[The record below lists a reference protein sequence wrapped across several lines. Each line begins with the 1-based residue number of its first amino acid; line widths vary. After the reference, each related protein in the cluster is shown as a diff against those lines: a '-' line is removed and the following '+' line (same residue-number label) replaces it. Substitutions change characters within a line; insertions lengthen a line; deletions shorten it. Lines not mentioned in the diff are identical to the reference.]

1 MSLLI
6 ALAVAST
13 FSHSQPIAEGKYDKV
28 VDAIRIKGMTE
39 LHAFEM
45 LRDLT
50 TTVGSRLSGSEGDA
64 KAIIWGTK
72 TMEKLGFQNIKN
84 MPCMVPHWVRGKQ
97 EEAIL
102 FGHGDI
108 TTKLNC
114 TALGGSVQTPPGG
127 IFAEVIEASSL
138 EEAAKLGEKVKGKI
152 LFLSGAMPPEN
163 IRTGASY
170 GVAVQQRVRGAVAGS
185 KLGAVAVVIRAVSTM
200 NDDEPHTG
208 TMRYEE
214 GTTKIPAAALGVQSA
229 VKLGSALRSGIKVQL
244 RLVLSCETL
253 PDVPS
258 ANVIGEIVGSEKPEE
273 VIVIGGHL
281 DSWDKGTGAHDDGA
295 GVVHALEALRLIKE
309 LGLKPKRTI
318 RAVLFANEESMGR
331 GAAAYAAYA
340 KDAKEKHIA
349 AIESDAGGF
358 APRNISCSFDAKKL
372 KRLSKWEPALRVFE
386 VDRLTPGGG
395 GGADVGPLGPL
406 GAVLF
411 GLEPESQRYF
421 DYHHSHNDTLDKVN
435 PRELQLGANAMALLC
450 WMISEEG
457 ISSK

>member
-1 MSLLI
+1 MSLLL
-6 ALAVAST
+6 ALAVASSIST
-13 FSHSQPIAEGKYDKV
+13 AVTPIETKYDKV

-39 LHAFEM
+39 LRAFEM

-50 TTVGSRLSGSEGDA
+50 TTVGARLSGSENDA
-64 KAIIWGTK
+64 NAVIWGTK
-72 TMEKLGFQNIKN
+72 TMEALGFQSIKN
-84 MPCMVPHWVRGKQ
+84 MPCMVPHWVRGRF
-97 EEAIL
+97 ESATII
-102 FGHGDI
+102 GADGDE
-108 TTKLNC
+108 TNLNC
-114 TALGGSVQTPPGG
+114 TALGLSIGTPAGGSV
-127 IFAEVIEASSL
+127 AEVIEANSIA
-138 EEAAKLGEKVKGKI
+138 EAEKLGAAVKGKI
-152 LFLSGAMPPEN
+152 LFLSGQMPPEN

-170 GVAVQQRVRGAVAGS
+170 GAAVQQRVRGAAAGA
-185 KLGAVAVVIRAVSTM
+185 KLGAIAVVIRAVSTM
-200 NDDEPHTG
+200 DDDEPHTG
-208 TMRYEE
+208 TMRYED
-214 GTTKIPAAALGVQSA
+214 GVTRIPAAALGVKSA
-229 VKLGSALRSGIKVQL
+229 IRLSQALRSGKKFQL

-258 ANVIGEIVGSEKPEE
+258 ANVIGEITGSEKPNE
-273 VIVIGGHL
+273 VIVVGGHL

-340 KDAKEKHIA
+340 KDSKEKHIA

-372 KRLSKWEPALRVFE
+372 KRLAKWEPYLRIFE

-435 PRELQLGANAMALLC
+435 PRELQLGANALALLC

-457 ISSK
+457 ISNK